1 MRVITIIAIGL
12 FLSSGISAQSP
23 TKSFYNSV
31 AQLDHAVKFDMQRPL
46 VKLGYEMIEKH
57 MGDEKIQSEL
67 LKLAKHIKRIKLIII
82 ENPETSMYSGKIN
95 TLTEA
100 MKKSSYSPL
109 LYLRKGTAKVSIY
122 TREKRSKIK
131 QLVLLI
137 HGGNDGFVM
146 IDMKANAPVEELY
159 KLDLRNSG
167 REELEPNKSFR
178 L

>member
-1 MRVITIIAIGL
+1 
-12 FLSSGISAQSP
+12 
-23 TKSFYNSV
+23 
-31 AQLDHAVKFDMQRPL
+31 
-46 VKLGYEMIEKH
+46 
-57 MGDEKIQSEL
+57 
-67 LKLAKHIKRIKLIII
+67 
-82 ENPETSMYSGKIN
+82 
-95 TLTEA
+95 

-109 LYLRKGTAKVSIY
+109 VYLRKGTARVSIY

-146 IDMKANAPVEELY
+146 IDMKANAPLEDLY

-167 REELEPNKSFR
+167 REEVEPNKSYR